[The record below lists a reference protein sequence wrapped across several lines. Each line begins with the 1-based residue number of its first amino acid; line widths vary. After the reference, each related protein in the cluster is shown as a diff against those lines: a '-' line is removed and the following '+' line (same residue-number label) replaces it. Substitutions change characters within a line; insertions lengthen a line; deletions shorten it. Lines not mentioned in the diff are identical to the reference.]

1 MTSDQRRGRRV
12 RRQLRPGTSAG
23 VVPDS
28 AVLQRIADTLMD
40 PRRRR
45 PATGSDAHHGGGPD
59 PLIVDGRQVGTVRAV
74 RRSRLLEADRVEL
87 ADGGTLFWKRLTG
100 PLRTEAATL
109 AALHAAA
116 PPGPAA
122 SAVSGQRT
130 GSTAPVAVPAILAT
144 AHESLADGLLLQD
157 LGPAPLPLPSDAWPR
172 TVHAIHTTPAP
183 AWLPVLDA
191 AHLASLP
198 ARALAHL
205 DALRAEGVGR
215 WPDSDRIAADL
226 AYLRSLGQ
234 HRSSGATT
242 DPYGLCHS
250 RLDPSAL
257 FPTADGTVY
266 VLGWGWACRG
276 PGLLDLLG
284 CLPLG
289 GDSYSTAFDAHDEVL
304 DTYLAAGGDR
314 AAEHDRGGLPATRWA
329 AGWHR
334 VVQAERLLHI
344 VAAWLD
350 EPDDADAQ
358 HEVGIL
364 LHEAIQCLR

>member
-1 MTSDQRRGRRV
+1 MSGEQRGPRRV
-12 RRQLRPGTSAG
+12 RRQLRPTSAST
-23 VVPDS
+23 VPD
-28 AVLQRIADTLMD
+28 AAMLQRIADTLMD
-40 PRRRR
+40 PRRPR
-45 PATGSDAHHGGGPD
+45 PTTGSDAHHGDGPD
-59 PLIVDGRQVGTVRAV
+59 ALIVDGRQVGMVRAV
-74 RRSRLLEADRVEL
+74 RRSRLLEADRVVL
-87 ADGGTLFWKRLTG
+87 ADGTTLVWKRLTG
-100 PLRTEAATL
+100 PLRAETATL
-109 AALHAAA
+109 TALHTAAA
-116 PPGPAA
+116 PGPAIA
-122 SAVSGQRT
+122 AVAGPRT
-130 GSTAPVAVPAILAT
+130 GRGALAVPAVVAT

-157 LGPAPLPLPSDAWPR
+157 LRPAPLPLPSDAWPR

-205 DALRAEGVGR
+205 DALRADGVGR

-234 HRSSGATT
+234 HRSSGAATA
-242 DPYGLCHS
+242 PYGLCHT

-266 VLGWGWACRG
+266 VLGWAWASRG

-289 GDSYSTAFDAHDEVL
+289 GDSNSTAFDAHDEVL
-304 DTYLAAGGDR
+304 DAYLAVGGDR
-314 AAEHDRGGLPATRWA
+314 AAEDDRGGLPATRWA

-334 VVQAERLLHI
+334 VIQAERLLHI
-344 VAAWLD
+344 VAGWLD

-358 HEVGIL
+358 HEVGVL
-364 LHEAIQCLR
+364 LHEAVQCLR